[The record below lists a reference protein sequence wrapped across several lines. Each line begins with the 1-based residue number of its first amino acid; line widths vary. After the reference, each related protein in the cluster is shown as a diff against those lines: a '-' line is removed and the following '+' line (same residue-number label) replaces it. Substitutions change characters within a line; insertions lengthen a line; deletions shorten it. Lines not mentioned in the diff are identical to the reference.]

1 MHYGRMTS
9 LVQGRN
15 GPEPGRAEGNAMR
28 INVLGPIEISGG
40 GRDGRLAG
48 PGQRALLAALALDH
62 GRVAGVRPAGPDPS
76 VPASSG
82 GESWPAAVPF
92 R

>member
-1 MHYGRMTS
+1 
-9 LVQGRN
+9 
-15 GPEPGRAEGNAMR
+15 MR

-62 GRVAGVRPAGPDPS
+62 GRVVGVGRLARIPPSRPPPAGRAGRPRS
-76 VPASSG
+76 RFVN
-82 GESWPAAVPF
+82 
-92 R
+92 